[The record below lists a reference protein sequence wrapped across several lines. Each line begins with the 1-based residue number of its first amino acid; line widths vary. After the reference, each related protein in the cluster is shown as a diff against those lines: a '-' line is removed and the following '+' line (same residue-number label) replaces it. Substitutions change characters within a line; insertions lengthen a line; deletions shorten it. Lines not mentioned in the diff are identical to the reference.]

1 MDLSMYI
8 QLVPILQ
15 GAIIGFFALGLI
27 SLLFLTI
34 RIRYF
39 KKSFKKWIKESK
51 RLSKD
56 PTLDKIIKTY
66 RLYKEKGF
74 NKTNTEA
81 IIKSS
86 YNKQRIFFIP
96 IYYWEQII
104 SKTEI
109 LTLFLGLLA
118 TFILVSEKIDSPFY
132 PLIGGTASFIFFNR
146 TGNDTGS
153 TGKKKSLI
161 Y

>member
-86 YNKQRIFFIP
+86 YNKQRIFLFLFTIGNKSYQKLKYLLFFWDCLPHSYWYLKRLIALFIP
-96 IYYWEQII
+96 
-104 SKTEI
+104 
-109 LTLFLGLLA
+109 L
-118 TFILVSEKIDSPFY
+118 
-132 PLIGGTASFIFFNR
+132 
-146 TGNDTGS
+146 
-153 TGKKKSLI
+153 
-161 Y
+161 